1 VQRGELAFQVE
12 LAIVAFWLWS
22 SVVGLVDQE
31 DGVVGVAGWKV
42 SVACASPETLFSGGV
57 DAHVTPSAWV
67 AEVITCSVFAAW
79 ADGLV
84 VGLDLNHGG
93 DSAGQRVR

>member
-1 VQRGELAFQVE
+1 
-12 LAIVAFWLWS
+12 
-22 SVVGLVDQE
+22 
-31 DGVVGVAGWKV
+31 
-42 SVACASPETLFSGGV
+42 
-57 DAHVTPSAWV
+57 V